1 MANFFMV
8 LCGILGVGCA
18 VLFAVVRHR
27 GKKISELESERMRLA
42 DDAAT
47 VREWN
52 SKLQKEL
59 EIEKKR
65 YREIASGLARAGS
78 MPVGDVLDGLRVAA
92 RAR

>member
-1 MANFFMV
+1 MANVFMV
-8 LCGILGVGCA
+8 ISGILGAGCA

-27 GKKISELESERMRLA
+27 GKKISELESERARLA

-59 EIEKKR
+59 EIEKNK
-65 YREIASGLARAGS
+65 YREIAMGLARAGS
-78 MPVGDVLDGLRVAA
+78 LPVGDVLDGLRVGKKDG
-92 RAR
+92 